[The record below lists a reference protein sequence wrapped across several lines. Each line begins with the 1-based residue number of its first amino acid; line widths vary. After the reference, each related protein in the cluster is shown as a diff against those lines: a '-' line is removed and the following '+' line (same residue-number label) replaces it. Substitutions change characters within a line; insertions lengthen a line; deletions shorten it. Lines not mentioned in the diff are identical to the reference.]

1 MAVQF
6 SPVCLKRLLFFPS
19 VQLPW
24 YLNLK
29 WVGHTCVALF
39 LTLYFFS
46 FIYIS
51 IFIPTQ
57 YCCAYYGLMLSLA
70 INVNSSIFS
79 KLLWLLGSMYF
90 HVSLQLLVNFYKKI
104 LLGFWLAL
112 CWMYRSSDTK
122 WQPSNTKFSDPWTQ
136 HLSLSA
142 FFLISVF
149 MYRYH
154 STLQNV
160 SALRVFVPL
169 EWHFYFKFQ
178 LFIAVYRNATD
189 FCVSNLGS
197 CNFAYKIVLVASS
210 RSFII
215 YSLGFS
221 TWKVLSLWAK
231 TLSLICFRSLYL

>member
-122 WQPSNTKFSDPWTQ
+122 WQPSNTKFSDPWTP
-136 HLSLSA
+136 HLSL
-142 FFLISVF
+142 
-149 MYRYH
+149 
-154 STLQNV
+154 
-160 SALRVFVPL
+160 
-169 EWHFYFKFQ
+169 
-178 LFIAVYRNATD
+178 
-189 FCVSNLGS
+189 
-197 CNFAYKIVLVASS
+197 
-210 RSFII
+210 RSFRFQFSCTDTTVLCKTYLHFVFLCHWNGIFI
-215 YSLGFS
+215 LNSSYSLQCTEMQLIFVS
-221 TWKVLSLWAK
+221 QIWDLV
-231 TLSLICFRSLYL
+231 TLLTR